1 MVERPVGPTRPGPER
16 RKDTMHKRR
25 VAVGL
30 VLLTALAVPAAGDGI
45 HLPGGRS
52 TGFNWQLNDGAGYR
66 WDISSQGYVN
76 DGTNDAYDG
85 GMRLSVNGSNF
96 SHGGS
101 GKLSKDGREVEIG
114 PWQHGKLRVYRRI
127 RVAPKDGWCR
137 WIDLFENTGGGKATI
152 KVRYYTDTGGSI
164 QQIRTTTGK
173 ATVGKK
179 DWGFVTS
186 NPGDSH
192 RPALVHYFAT
202 RGGKVRPTVQVHTGN
217 DNLYYNFSLDIP
229 AGKTVA
235 LCLVEAQRRPDPEAL
250 EMIEQFKVASVL
262 SDVPSELKRIIV
274 NMGGGLLTLANI
286 ELPRSDRH
294 DLAVRVNGDE
304 LVGDILNDRF
314 VVETFYGRLDL
325 PAGRV
330 IGVSIPDAESGDV
343 QVVLT
348 DGQIIA
354 GTLDNAPLRM
364 RLTNGN
370 ELALSPTDLK
380 TAAFRISAERPA
392 QVAAVEAML
401 VLRSGQRLVFDVE
414 QVDYTFHTEYGEVQL
429 DPSDL
434 AMLLF
439 DTPDAGLHRAVF
451 TNGSVLSGLLV
462 TPTVRTDLSLGP
474 TLEVPRPAV
483 SMIRF
488 PTVEREPQTLATV
501 VLRNDDRLVGRLTDP
516 ILRIHTRYDVQDVAA
531 ADFAAL
537 ERADE
542 SPERVRVSLRGGT
555 TLTGRPADETL
566 GFAVEP
572 GPELEL
578 FIGHVV
584 SIDNPPGAVPAP
596 AAGTTTRPTTA
607 PATRATTAPATRATT
622 RRATRASAAGAS
634 EGVMA
639 REATQT
645 PEQRNAAELRE
656 LMAQIEKLQKKLA
669 EVAAAATQTDEA
681 ERKAELQDLAQKLI
695 AQRTA
700 LEQRRKELQAAM
712 KTGG

>member
-1 MVERPVGPTRPGPER
+1 MHR
-16 RKDTMHKRR
+16 RRTTI
-25 VAVGL
+25 
-30 VLLTALAVPAAGDGI
+30 LLALLASFAATAAADGGI

-66 WDISSQGYVN
+66 WDLSSQGYVN

-114 PWQHGKLRVYRRI
+114 PWQHGQLRVYRRI
-127 RVAPKDGWCR
+127 RVAPKEGWCR
-137 WIDLFENTGGGKATI
+137 WIDLFENAGGSKQSI

-164 QQIRTTTGK
+164 QQIKTTTGK

-186 NPGDSH
+186 NPGDNH

-202 RGGKVRPTVQVHTGN
+202 RGGKVRPAVQVHTGN
-217 DNLYYNFSLDIP
+217 DNLYYNFSLDVP

-235 LCLVEAQRRPDPEAL
+235 LCLVEAQRRPDAEAL
-250 EMIEQFKVASVL
+250 KMIGEFKVASVL
-262 SDVPSELKRIIV
+262 ADVPSELKRIIV

-286 ELPRSDRH
+286 ELPRGDQH

-314 VVETFYGRLDL
+314 VVETFYGPLDL

-330 IGVSIPDAESGDV
+330 IGVSVPDPESGDV
-343 QVVLT
+343 QAVLT
-348 DGQIIA
+348 DGQIVA
-354 GTLDNAPLRM
+354 GRLDNAPLRM

-380 TAAFRISAERPA
+380 TAAFRISPERPA
-392 QVAAVEAML
+392 QVAAAEAML
-401 VLRSGQRLVFDVE
+401 MLRSGQRLVFDVE
-414 QVDYTFHTEYGEVQL
+414 QVDYTFHTEYGEVEL

-462 TPTVRTDLSLGP
+462 TPTIRTDLSLGP
-474 TLEVPRPAV
+474 QLEVPRAAV

-516 ILRIHTRYDVQDVAA
+516 IIRIRTRYDVQDVAA

-537 ERADE
+537 ERGDE
-542 SPERVRVSLRGGT
+542 SPGRVRVSLRGGT

-578 FIGHVV
+578 FVGHVM
-584 SIDNPPGAVPAP
+584 SIDNPPGAAPPRPAE
-596 AAGTTTRPTTA
+596 AATRPTTA
-607 PATRATTAPATRATT
+607 PSTRATTAPATRP
-622 RRATRASAAGAS
+622 SARDESA
-634 EGVMA
+634 
-639 REATQT
+639 QT
-645 PEQRNAAELRE
+645 LGQRSAAELRE
-656 LMAQIEKLQKKLA
+656 LMAQIEQLKKKLA
-669 EVAAAATQTDEA
+669 EVAAAAAQTDDA
-681 ERKAELQDLAQKLI
+681 DKKAELQDLAQKLI

-700 LEQRRKELQAAM
+700 LEQRRKQLQAAM
-712 KTGG
+712 KAGG